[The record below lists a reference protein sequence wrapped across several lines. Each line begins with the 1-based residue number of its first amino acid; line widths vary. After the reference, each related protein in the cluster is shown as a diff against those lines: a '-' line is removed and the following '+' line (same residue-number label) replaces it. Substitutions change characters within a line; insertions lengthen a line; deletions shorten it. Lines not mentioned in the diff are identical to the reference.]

1 MKTLSLL
8 LAGLLSLPLTA
19 AELSVDEGYLR
30 ATPPGQ
36 MMSAAFMTLS
46 NDSDKTITLTGGT
59 SNDVASIEI
68 HNHTM
73 TDGVMSMQRI
83 EGLKIEA
90 GEKVELAPGGLHVM
104 LIGLKKS
111 LVDGEKFT
119 FDIVFKDGSKQTL
132 MLPIKSIVN

>member
-1 MKTLSLL
+1 MKTFSLL
-8 LAGLLSLPLTA
+8 LAGLLSLPLAA

-59 SNDVASIEI
+59 SKDVASIEI
-68 HNHTM
+68 HNHAM
-73 TDGVMSMQRI
+73 VDGVMSMQRI
-83 EGLKIEA
+83 EGLKIDA

-111 LVDGEKFT
+111 LVDGENFT
-119 FDIVFKDGSKQTL
+119 FDIVFKDGSTQTL
-132 MLPIKSIVN
+132 KLPIKSIVN

>member
-46 NDSDKTITLTGGT
+46 NDSDKAITLTGGT
-59 SNDVASIEI
+59 SNDSASIEV
-68 HNHTM
+68 HNHAM
-73 TDGVMSMQRI
+73 VDGVMSMQRI

-90 GEKVELAPGGLHVM
+90 GEKAELAPGGLHIM

-111 LVDGEKFT
+111 LIAGENFT
-119 FDIVFKDGSKQTL
+119 FDIQFEDGSKQTL
-132 MLPIKSIVN
+132 KLPIKSIVN

>member
-111 LVDGEKFT
+111 LVDGENFT